1 MFDISWG
8 EMLLIGAA
16 ALIFIGPK
24 ELPATL
30 RALGQMTGKVRRMA
44 GEFRSQFDEAMR
56 EADVQSIRKEF
67 DSMNETAQ
75 GASTSFNPIET
86 IRNEIKGAVEKPE
99 GHSIDDKDR
108 PSDLAPTL
116 PVGDGPQP
124 VTADAPAPAMIEPT
138 LPIAD
143 PPMPVDPAAFDVSP
157 KPAAPKPELAEA
169 AAPAEATPAQKDRA

>member
-44 GEFRSQFDEAMR
+44 GEFRTQFDEAMR

-67 DSMNETAQ
+67 DSMNDAAQ
-75 GASTSFNPIET
+75 SASTSFNPLDT
-86 IRNEIKGAVEKPE
+86 IRNEIKGAVEKPP
-99 GHSIDDKDR
+99 SDMDR
-108 PSDLAPTL
+108 PSDLAPAAAESEISSL
-116 PVGDGPQP
+116 PPLAEPPLTEVDPPEP
-124 VTADAPAPAMIEPT
+124 VNLSSFDISPTTPEPIAGDAPQSLTAETIEKP
-138 LPIAD
+138 AD
-143 PPMPVDPAAFDVSP
+143 P
-157 KPAAPKPELAEA
+157 K
-169 AAPAEATPAQKDRA
+169 KDRA